1 MHRGLWQG
9 RLGGNNPCFTCP
21 CCSTR
26 QHHSPA
32 GTQPGRLC
40 PGWALPHTAQTT
52 RVRWGRKRDKG
63 PGRAQSGAA
72 PSARVCH
79 PAPASQPAFLQQQVS
94 WGFCTAVWGERG
106 GGGRAAPPLCPHVAL
121 TELIGFRQPIS
132 GFQGFARE
140 THLCTLLPRAAQ
152 GRALAAGGTV
162 SQCTPSPESKASCGM
177 APGTCHRQPSGARGA
192 AQPLRHSQPAAHS
205 PRGLQQWQLRCRPS
219 EPQRLLCS
227 PERPLESV
235 KHFLRSSLPLRA
247 GCNQT
252 ACARGQQQRAQ
263 SPALSSS
270 SITML
275 LTTLYPGA
283 GRLSLELCLSHYCA
297 SAHFAL
303 FTFLLFKEIT

>member
-1 MHRGLWQG
+1 MFHVPVLQHTAAPQ
-9 RLGGNNPCFTCP
+9 PC
-21 CCSTR
+21 
-26 QHHSPA
+26 QHP
-32 GTQPGRLC
+32 PGAAV
-40 PGWALPHTAQTT
+40 PGWALPHTAQTA
-52 RVRWGRKRDKG
+52 RVRWGRKRDTG
-63 PGRAQSGAA
+63 PGRAQSWAA

-79 PAPASQPAFLQQQVS
+79 PAPASQPTFLQQQVS

-121 TELIGFRQPIS
+121 TALIGFRQPVS

-162 SQCTPSPESKASCGM
+162 SQCTPSPESKASWGM

-205 PRGLQQWQLRCRPS
+205 PRGLQQRQLRCRPS
-219 EPQRLLCS
+219 EPRRLLCS

-235 KHFLRSSLPLRA
+235 KHFPRSSLPLRA